1 MLFWYIRHETA
12 VYEIRIVMR
21 EGRNN
26 SYLLDVCRGGNN
38 SVRSLTGVGF
48 GVIGK
53 EKRQKLGCPKKGKVS
68 FLDKK

>member
-1 MLFWYIRHETA
+1 MNHFFYFIELFQHDFLIKIMLFWYIRHETA

-53 EKRQKLGCPKKGKVS
+53 
-68 FLDKK
+68 